1 MSAEKCNEKLPYVAA
16 GRRVF
21 NKFTGQYFDEPSDEH
36 ASHLADVM
44 NAGGYTY
51 SFQDWHGND
60 EIRQE
65 IRTQTERIVFQMH
78 EMTAAI
84 VNAIEKLG
92 DKIGQS
98 KRD

>member
-1 MSAEKCNEKLPYVAA
+1 MSAEKVTESLPYVAV

-21 NKFTGQYFDEPSDEH
+21 NKFTGQYFDEPNNEC
-36 ASHLADVM
+36 ASHLADSM
-44 NAGGYTY
+44 NAGCYMY
-51 SFQDWHGND
+51 QYQDWHGND

-65 IRTQTERIVFQMH
+65 IRTQTDRIAFQMH

>member
-1 MSAEKCNEKLPYVAA
+1 MSAEKCNEKLPYVAV

-44 NAGGYTY
+44 NAGGYMY
-51 SFQDWHGND
+51 QYQDWHGVD

-65 IRTQTERIVFQMH
+65 IRTQTDRITFQMY
-78 EMTAAI
+78 EMTAA
-84 VNAIEKLG
+84 VVSAIEKLG
-92 DKIGQS
+92 DRIAQS